1 MYGNNGIILT
11 ICIQILNVISA
22 KNFFRVELFPL
33 KSVVPVGSALELN
46 CRVKDCPGDA
56 TITWRALEDKSHGG
70 VIEDNQ
76 TVSVSRLIF
85 NNILPEH
92 SKGILCKAQCSG
104 EPGEKPAVVQVY
116 SFPTDPVVARIKHF
130 KANQVQRLNCTIHN
144 IYPAEKFKIEWIRGN
159 ETLHKEVPGD
169 SVLGDYNDVQNFSST
184 FNYTPSVTDLG
195 KNISCRVTL
204 NLPDFPF
211 DSYRSSR
218 TTTLEYGP
226 GTINVSSNSSIVQLG
241 EHLEISCHADGNPQ
255 PKILW
260 RKIGESN
267 PIAEGQNEKLVI
279 NNASSSQEGLYECE
293 AGNDVGSLQMPV
305 NVIVNVSKIQ
315 LKNGVDSSEAK
326 NDFGMNISI
335 TNYTVKVSLKSPK
348 NQLENGV
355 DPSEAKYDG
364 MNISMIN
371 NTVKVPTKIPK
382 SQLENGVYPSE
393 ANNDFGMNISMINV
407 TVKELQDISTTPDLP
422 TVIVP
427 AVGSVSFLTAI
438 AVLIRYLRKIKRNSF
453 NIPMN

>member
-1 MYGNNGIILT
+1 MYGNNGSILT
-11 ICIQILNVISA
+11 MCIQILNVISVNEA
-22 KNFFRVELFPL
+22 FRVELFPL
-33 KSVVPVGSALELN
+33 KSVVVPVGSALELN
-46 CRVKDCPGDA
+46 CRVNDCPGDA
-56 TITWRALEDKSHGG
+56 SFFWSTLGDYSHGG
-70 VIEDNQ
+70 VIEDNH

-85 NNILPEH
+85 NYILPEH
-92 SKGILCKAQCSG
+92 SKDILCKAQCSEQLG
-104 EPGEKPAVVQVY
+104 WKTAVVQVY

-130 KANQVQRLNCTIHN
+130 KANQVQRLSCTIHN
-144 IYPAEKFKIEWIRGN
+144 IYPAEKFKIEWIR
-159 ETLHKEVPGD
+159 EDKTLLEVEPDD
-169 SVLGDYNDVQNFSST
+169 SGSKDYNDVQNFSST

-211 DSYRSSR
+211 ESYRSSR

-226 GTINVSSNSSIVQLG
+226 GTINVSSNNAIVQLG
-241 EHLEISCHADGNPQ
+241 EHLEITCHADGNPQ

-267 PIAEGQNEKLVI
+267 PIAVGQNEKLVI
-279 NNASSSQEGLYECE
+279 NNASSSQAGLYKCE
-293 AGNDVGSLQMPV
+293 ARNEVGSLQMPV

-315 LKNGVDSSEAK
+315 QENGVDSSEAK

-335 TNYTVKVSLKSPK
+335 
-348 NQLENGV
+348 
-355 DPSEAKYDG
+355 
-364 MNISMIN
+364 IN
-371 NTVKVPTKIPK
+371 NKVKVPTKIPK